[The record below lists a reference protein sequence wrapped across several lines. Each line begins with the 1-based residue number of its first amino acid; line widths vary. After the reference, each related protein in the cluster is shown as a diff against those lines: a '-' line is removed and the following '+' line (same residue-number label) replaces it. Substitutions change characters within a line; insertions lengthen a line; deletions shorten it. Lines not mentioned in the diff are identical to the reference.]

1 MLEVF
6 RKQSRSILIYVFF
19 GIIIAVFVIN
29 FGPQSQGCGGSA
41 THQGMAAKVGGQE
54 MSDGAFY
61 FGWFVYNGPNMRP
74 ERARA
79 LRLKERIM
87 SKLIERELFAQEAEK
102 LGLTVAERDVEEML
116 EDGRMVVLGVRQN
129 VRGWIFKKDAFDKAL
144 LERFVQFQLNMSLK
158 RFVEEERREM
168 LAERMRELVR
178 GSIKVSPDEVRRA
191 YDQEHLKVNLDF
203 VRFDPLKLD
212 VGEPA
217 AAELDAFVKDK
228 KKDIEAYYK
237 SHSYE
242 YTKLR
247 PQVRAREIVFK
258 AEKDAKPEVAKIK
271 EAAARAA
278 LQKALK
284 GDDFAALATKLSEE
298 DATKAKGGDIGW
310 KEIARLG
317 LGPDDQK
324 KVTDAKPTG
333 VVGDVLRSDQGFV
346 VMKIEA
352 RREGDIGLELVER
365 EIAGKLVMTDRR
377 KARAKEM
384 AEQTL
389 KKVKDGGKLESMF
402 PRKKEE
408 QEEPSSQPR
417 LARPK
422 LLGVPE
428 LEETG
433 LFERRGNVISQIGVS
448 ADLAKAAFDAKPDK
462 PLLDKVWEVAGAYI
476 VAALKE
482 RQEPVPAEFDKQK
495 DEFTRRQQL
504 QKWGEVLSDW
514 AQRQCVATRDAG
526 HINVNHDLLVYEG
539 KGGAADS
546 ASFQPCQ
553 NVY

>member
-29 FGPQSQGCGGSA
+29 FGPQSQGCGGAA
-41 THQGMAAKVGGQE
+41 THQGVAAKVGSQE

-102 LGLTVAERDVEEML
+102 LGLTVSERDVEEML

-129 VRGWIFKKDAFDKAL
+129 VRGWIFKKDVFDKAL

-191 YDQEHLKVNLDF
+191 YDQEHLKVNLEF
-203 VRFDPLKLD
+203 VRFDPLKID
-212 VGEPA
+212 VGDPT

-228 KKDIEAYYK
+228 KKEIEAYYK

-247 PQVRAREIVFK
+247 PQVRTRQIVFQ
-258 AEKDAKPEVAKIK
+258 AEKDAKPEVAKVK
-271 EAAARAA
+271 EAAAKAA

-284 GDDFAALATKLSEE
+284 GDDFAALAAKLSEDE
-298 DATKAKGGDIGW
+298 ATRGKGGEIGW

-324 KVTDAKPTG
+324 RVGAAKAG
-333 VVGDVLRSDQGFV
+333 VLGEVLRTDQGFV
-346 VMKIEA
+346 LMKLEEK
-352 RREGDIGLELVER
+352 REGDIRLEAVER
-365 EIAGKLVMTDRR
+365 EIAAKLIMTDRR

-384 AEQTL
+384 AEETL
-389 KKVKDGGKLESMF
+389 KKVKDGTKLDAMF
-402 PRKKEE
+402 PKKKEE
-408 QEEPSSQPR
+408 PDEASSQPR

-422 LLGVPE
+422 LVGVPE

-433 LFERRGNVISQIGVS
+433 AFERRGNVVSQIGVS
-448 ADLAKAAFDAKPDK
+448 ADLAKAAFDAKSDK
-462 PLLDKVWEVAGAYI
+462 PVLDKVWEVGGTFI
-476 VAALKE
+476 VARLKE
-482 RQEPVPAEFDKQK
+482 RQEPVPAEFEKQK

-514 AQRQCVATRDAG
+514 AQRQCVAIRDAG
-526 HINVNHDLLVYEG
+526 RINVNHDLLVYEG

>member
-29 FGPQSQGCGGSA
+29 FGPQSQGCGGAA
-41 THQGMAAKVGGQE
+41 THQGVAAKVGSQE

-102 LGLTVAERDVEEML
+102 LGLTVSERDVEEML

-129 VRGWIFKKDAFDKAL
+129 VRGWIFKKDQFDKAL

-191 YDQEHLKVNLDF
+191 YDQEHLKVNLEF

-212 VGEPA
+212 SGDATP
-217 AAELDAFVKDK
+217 AELDAFIKDK
-228 KKDIEAYYK
+228 KKEIEAYYK
-237 SHSYE
+237 SHAYE

-247 PQVRAREIVFK
+247 PQARARVILFK
-258 AEKDAKPEVAKIK
+258 SAKDAKPEVAKVK
-271 EAAARAA
+271 ETAAKAA
-278 LQKALK
+278 LAKALK
-284 GDDFAALATKLSEE
+284 GEDFAALATRLSED
-298 DATKAKGGDIGW
+298 DASKAKGGDVGW
-310 KEIARLG
+310 KEFARMG
-317 LGPDDQK
+317 LGADDQK
-324 KVTDAKPTG
+324 KVAAAKEG
-333 VVGDVLRSDQGFV
+333 VVGEVLRTDQGFV
-346 VMKIEA
+346 VMKIEGK
-352 RREGDIGLELVER
+352 REGDVKLEAVER
-365 EIAGKLVMTDRR
+365 EIAGKLIMTDRR
-377 KARAKEM
+377 KARAKEL
-384 AEQTL
+384 AEETL
-389 KKVKDGGKLESMF
+389 KKVKAGAKLDALF
-402 PRKKEE
+402 PKKKAE
-408 QEEPSSQPR
+408 EEPSSQPR
-417 LARPK
+417 LARPT
-422 LLGVPE
+422 LPGVPE

-433 LFERRGNVISQIGVS
+433 LFERRGNVVSQIGVS
-448 ADLAKAAFDAKPDK
+448 ADLAKAAFDAKSDK
-462 PLLDKVWEVAGAYI
+462 PVLDKVWEVGGAYI
-476 VAALKE
+476 VARLKE

-514 AQRQCVATRDAG
+514 AQRQCKATNDAG
-526 HINVNHDLLVYEG
+526 RISVNQDLLVYEG

>member
-41 THQGMAAKVGGQE
+41 THHGVAAKVGATE

-87 SKLIERELFAQEAEK
+87 SKLIERELFAQEAER

-129 VRGWIFKKDAFDKAL
+129 VRGWIFKKDQFDKAL

-158 RFVEEERREM
+158 RFIEEERREM

-178 GSIKVSPDEVRRA
+178 ASIKVSPDEVQRA

-212 VGEPA
+212 VGEPTV
-217 AAELDAFVKDK
+217 AELDAFVKDK
-228 KKDIEAYYK
+228 KKEIEAYYK
-237 SHSYE
+237 SHAYE

-247 PQVRAREIVFK
+247 PQVKAREILFK
-258 AEKDAKPEVAKIK
+258 VEKDAKPEVVKPK
-271 EAAARAA
+271 ETAARAA
-278 LQKALK
+278 LMKALK
-284 GDDFAALATKLSEE
+284 GDDFAALATKLSDDES
-298 DATKAKGGDIGW
+298 KAKGGDLGW

-317 LGPDDQK
+317 LTPADQK
-324 KVTDAKPTG
+324 KVTEAKEG
-333 VVGDVLRSDQGFV
+333 VFGDVLRTDQGLV
-346 VMKIEA
+346 VFKIEGK
-352 RREGDIGLELVER
+352 REGDIKLEQVER
-365 EIAGKLVMTDRR
+365 EIAGKLIGTDRR
-377 KARAKEM
+377 KVRAKEM
-384 AEQTL
+384 AEETL
-389 KKVKDGGKLESMF
+389 TKAKAGLKLDSMF
-402 PRKKEE
+402 SRKKEE

-422 LLGVPE
+422 LVGVPE
-428 LEETG
+428 VEETG

-448 ADLAKAAFDAKPDK
+448 ADLAKAAFDAKMDK
-462 PLLDKVWEVAGAYI
+462 PLLDKVWEVGGAYI
-476 VAALKE
+476 IAVLKE

-504 QKWGEVLSDW
+504 QKWQEVLSDW
-514 AQRQCVATRDAG
+514 SQRQCVAARDAG
-526 HINVNHDLLVYEG
+526 HININHDLLVYEG

>member
-29 FGPQSQGCGGSA
+29 FGPQSQGCGGA
-41 THQGMAAKVGGQE
+41 TTHQGVAAKVGSQE

-74 ERARA
+74 ERAKA

-102 LGLTVAERDVEEML
+102 LGLTVSERDVEEML

-129 VRGWIFKKDAFDKAL
+129 VRGWIFKKDAFDKSL
-144 LERFVQFQLNMSLK
+144 LERFVQYQLNMSLK

-178 GSIKVSPDEVRRA
+178 GAIRVSPDEVQRA
-191 YDQEHLKVNLDF
+191 YDQEHLKVNLEF
-203 VRFDPLKLD
+203 VRFDPLKI
-212 VGEPA
+212 EMA
-217 AAELDAFVKDK
+217 ESSAAELDAFVKDK
-228 KKDIEAYYK
+228 KAEIEAYYK
-237 SHSYE
+237 GHAYE

-247 PQVRAREIVFK
+247 PQVRARQILLK
-258 AEKDAKPEVAKIK
+258 ADKEATPEVARAK
-271 EAAARAA
+271 EAAAKAA

-284 GDDFAALATKLSEE
+284 SDNFAALAAKLSEDE
-298 DATKAKGGDIGW
+298 ATKAKGGDLGW
-310 KEIARLG
+310 KEITRLG
-317 LGPDDQK
+317 LGEGEQK
-324 KVTDAKPTG
+324 KIGEAKPGVLGEVLRTDA
-333 VVGDVLRSDQGFV
+333 GFV
-346 VMKIEA
+346 ILKVEA
-352 RREGDIGLELVER
+352 KREGDIKLEEVER
-365 EIAGKLVMTDRR
+365 EIAAKLIATDRR
-377 KARAKEM
+377 KARAKGM
-384 AEQTL
+384 AEETL
-389 KKVKDGGKLESMF
+389 KKVKVGARLDTLF
-402 PRKKEE
+402 QRKKDEA
-408 QEEPSSQPR
+408 EEPSSQPR

-422 LLGVPE
+422 LPGVPE
-428 LEETG
+428 LEETA
-433 LFERRGNVISQIGVS
+433 LFERRGNVVSQIGVS
-448 ADLAKAAFDAKPDK
+448 ADLAKAAFEAKPDQ
-462 PLLDKVWEVAGAYI
+462 PLLDRVWEVGGAFI
-476 VAALKE
+476 VARLKD
-482 RQEPVPAEFDKQK
+482 RQEPVPAEFEKQK

-514 AQRQCVATRDAG
+514 AQRQCVAARDAG

-546 ASFQPCQ
+546 SSFQPCQ